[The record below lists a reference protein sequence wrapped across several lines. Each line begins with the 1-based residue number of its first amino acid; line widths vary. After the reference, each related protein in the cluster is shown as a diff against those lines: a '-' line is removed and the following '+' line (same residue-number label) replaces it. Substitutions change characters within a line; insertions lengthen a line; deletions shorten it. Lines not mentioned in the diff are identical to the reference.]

1 MSGRLKTLKC
11 RVCNAKVSVR
21 LTLKGMPQ
29 RVQTLLTPEN
39 ISSETSVVLCI
50 GQCTGCGL
58 IQLIEPSVITEY
70 DEEDYC
76 WSVAFS
82 PQHQKNLKGLAS
94 RLVNEYGLAGRKVLE
109 IGGGDGYFAQL
120 LQDLSCRVTL
130 LDPAPKACE
139 LARKRGLTNVIQS
152 NLETALFSGEVFDAV
167 IARHVLEHIRN
178 PVDFLKL
185 AHGHVNSEALVIVE
199 VPNVD
204 PTIACGRFQDFCA
217 EHLSYFSPSTLAY
230 VIQRAGFIVDTI
242 FAIEKGEFLIG
253 VGRAINLDLV
263 KMADDLVAFREN
275 LRNLIL
281 EAIASS
287 RRVGIF
293 GAGTRGVAL
302 LAMVN
307 AGDMGLAYVVDSDPK
322 KWKRFTPITHLPVVS
337 PEYLAA
343 NPVDD
348 LLISTTAYQEEIMEQ
363 LNWFFVPGRRF
374 GLLEP
379 EPHWI
384 EP

>member
-1 MSGRLKTLKC
+1 
-11 RVCNAKVSVR
+11 
-21 LTLKGMPQ
+21 MPQ
-29 RVQTLLTPEN
+29 RVQTLLTQEN
-39 ISSETSVVLCI
+39 ISSDTSVDLCI

-76 WSVAFS
+76 WSIAFS
-82 PQHQKNLKGLAS
+82 PQHQKNLKCLAS
-94 RLVNEYGLAGRKVLE
+94 RLVNEYGLAGCKVLE

-152 NLETALFSGEVFDAV
+152 NLDTALFSGEVFDAV
-167 IARHVLEHIRN
+167 IARHVLEHVQS

-204 PTIACGRFQDFCA
+204 PTAAGGRFQDFCA

-253 VGRAINLDLV
+253 VGRAIDSDLV
-263 KMADDLVAFREN
+263 KMAGDLVAFREN

-281 EAIASS
+281 EAVASS

-307 AGDMGLAYVVDSDPK
+307 AGDLGLAYVVDSDPK

-337 PEYLAA
+337 PEYLEA

-363 LNWFFVPGRRF
+363 LNWFFVPGHRF